1 LDSCINISLRDIV
14 MNFAHPDDAPATAS
28 VDFPHKLNL
37 LRFLLRILLINAHL
51 IDPERPLAI
60 R

>member
-1 LDSCINISLRDIV
+1 